1 MAEPREARPSG
12 RAQDGEFARIAAI
25 LAGLPPGEGVV
36 VGPGDDA
43 AVLRP
48 REGRDIVATTDT
60 FVEGRHFRR
69 DLLTPIEAGVRLAA
83 ASLSDLAAM
92 AAEPRWALLSLVAPA
107 SWSGADCES
116 LERACARALFDEGA
130 AVVGGNLSSGDGP
143 LVASVTL
150 LGDVE
155 RGRAWTRSGA
165 RPGDLLVVTG
175 CPGSAAAFI
184 AAALWGNPPSRAR
197 APRELDARVV
207 SPHCRVRFARAL
219 AASGGVHAAIDVS
232 DGLAADLAHLC
243 VAGGVGARVEEAAL
257 PVDPPLAAAVRA
269 ITGLAGQER
278 GPLPAGEGAL
288 ITRLQLGA
296 SDDYELLFALEPAQ
310 WEECA
315 RVAAQTGTPVARI
328 GAVTDGDALVLA
340 SRGGG
345 EGPLDAPGWDH
356 FRDRG

>member
-1 MAEPREARPSG
+1 MPTLRDVGEIEAIRLLHQAVLG
-12 RAQDGEFARIAAI
+12 RAD
-25 LAGLPPGEGVV
+25 VV

-43 AVLRP
+43 AVLRCDAS
-48 REGRDIVATTDT
+48 EDLVATTDAL
-60 FVEGRHFRR
+60 VEGRHYLPLWLNPAARG
-69 DLLTPIEAGVRLAA
+69 ARLAA
-83 ASLSDLAAM
+83 VNLSDLAAM
-92 AAEPRWALLSLVAPA
+92 AARPRWALLSIGARPEHEMDALVEFQR
-107 SWSGADCES
+107 G
-116 LERACARALFDEGA
+116 LETALATEGA
-130 AVVGGNLSSGDGP
+130 TIAGGNLVAVDGEEWWS
-143 LVASVTL
+143 LTL
-150 LGDVE
+150 LGSVA
-155 RGRAWTRSGA
+155 RGRAWTRAGA
-165 RPGDLLVVTG
+165 RPGDLLALTG
-175 CPGSAAAFI
+175 HPGRAAAGL
-184 AAALWGNPPSRAR
+184 ALARRAGAPDAVDPKWRPLLEAWLEPRAR
-197 APRELDARVV
+197 TA
-207 SPHCRVRFARAL
+207 FAQAL
-219 AASGGVHAAIDVS
+219 APAEAVTAAIDVS